1 MGQVRIGEGEGQKTK
16 IILNVLVCAVA
27 LYGISTKDFAQHKTS
42 AFENVMID
50 FFAPIQKSVTFVQT
64 SFNSIFENYIAN
76 VNASKENE
84 ALKMKLSEMNSK
96 IFSFSEMELENVR
109 LKKLLDFGE
118 ELPYKKILAQVVA
131 RDASSDFRVLRIN
144 KGLKDGL
151 KLQSTVVTGE
161 GLVGFVYR
169 LTDQFADI
177 LTILDPNNRV
187 DALVKRVRAHGI
199 VEGDSDRQCLMKYV
213 KRTEPIILNDEILT
227 SGLGNLY
234 PKGILI
240 GKVSRIERESY
251 GMTQDVAISPSVNF
265 GKLEEVIVLV
275 SEGDEK
281 KDLEWNALDSN
292 SEEKDK

>member
-1 MGQVRIGEGEGQKTK
+1 MGQVKIGEGEGQKTK
-16 IILNVLVCAVA
+16 VILNVLVCAVA
-27 LYGISTKDFAQHKTS
+27 LYGVSTKDFAQQKTS
-42 AFENVMID
+42 MFENLMID
-50 FFAPIQKSVTFVQT
+50 FFAPIQKSVTYIHDSFT
-64 SFNSIFENYIAN
+64 SVFDDYIAN
-76 VNASKENE
+76 VNASKQNGK
-84 ALKMKLSEMNSK
+84 LKMKISELNSQ
-96 IFSFSEMELENVR
+96 IFSYKEMELENKR
-109 LKKLLDFGE
+109 LKKLLEFGE
-118 ELPYKKILAQVVA
+118 ELPYKKVLAQVVA

-144 KGLKDGL
+144 KGLVDGL
-151 KLQSTVVTGE
+151 KLQSTVVTGA

-169 LTDQFADI
+169 LTDHFADV

-213 KRTEPIILNDEILT
+213 KRTDPIILNDKILT

-251 GMTQDVAISPSVNF
+251 GMTQDVTISPSVDF

-275 SEGDEK
+275 AESNKK
-281 KDLEWNALDSN
+281 KDLEWEALDN
-292 SEEKDK
+292 NTEGKTK